1 MTKKNDTIDD
11 GIVILIKPHKKGKFA
26 VGLTTDYKADTPE
39 KEMFFDFAQALCA
52 EFCIRHYFK
61 SGFRNF

>member
-26 VGLTTDYKADTPE
+26 VGITTNYTADTPE
-39 KEMFFDFAQALCA
+39 KEMCKLVALGIAQ
-52 EFCIRHYFK
+52 
-61 SGFRNF
+61 